1 MDIKCLFL
9 GYCEETKSYRLTCL
23 QTKNIIGNK
32 DVVFMKDN
40 ISIRN
45 DLEMHPN
52 KKNEGYVVV
61 AVSKPSKS
69 YSCNDSKKCEKQVRN
84 HLASN
89 EEMLKLLVGN
99 DGCVEKFGKDNK
111 LSYEGGTP

>member
-23 QTKNIIGNK
+23 QTKNIIENK
-32 DVVFMKDN
+32 DVVFMEDN

-52 KKNEGYVVV
+52 KK
-61 AVSKPSKS
+61 K
-69 YSCNDSKKCEKQVRN
+69 
-84 HLASN
+84 
-89 EEMLKLLVGN
+89 
-99 DGCVEKFGKDNK
+99 
-111 LSYEGGTP
+111 